1 MASQASPEIIISG
14 KQSLEGQ
21 ICHTFFIPQKVMFD
35 PAAWE
40 KVTANLERL
49 RPLVESGRVVY
60 THYEDV
66 IEKWKAAGA
75 EPSIIQYDEMD
86 PSLRTCL

>member
-1 MASQASPEIIISG
+1 
-14 KQSLEGQ
+14 
-21 ICHTFFIPQKVMFD
+21 MFD

-40 KVTANLERL
+40 KVTANLEQL
-49 RPLVESGRVVY
+49 RPLVESARVVY

-75 EPSIIQYDEMD
+75 EPSIIQYEGMD